1 MLTKKTKYALL
12 ALMHLSREYGKG
24 PVLISHIAES
34 ERIPQKFL
42 ELILLE
48 LKNHGFLRSKKGKG
62 GGYFLAK
69 APEEIP
75 FGSVIRSLEGPLAL
89 APCVSQTA
97 YHTCEECHDEATC
110 GIRPVLKEVR
120 DAIAGVLD
128 RTSLKDAL
136 ERAASESV
144 AGIDQRMYYI

>member
-1 MLTKKTKYALL
+1 
-12 ALMHLSREYGKG
+12 MHLSREYGKG
-24 PVLISHIAES
+24 PVLISRIAES

-62 GGYFLAK
+62 GGYFLARS
-69 APEEIP
+69 PEEIP
-75 FGSVIRSLEGPLAL
+75 FGSVIRSLEGPLAP

-97 YHTCEECHDEATC
+97 YHTCEECTDEAAC

-128 RTSLKDAL
+128 RTSLKDAMD
-136 ERAASESV
+136 RARSEAAAGSV
-144 AGIDQRMYYI
+144 QRMYYI